1 MKVCFYTNQG
11 LHRLHNE
18 DAILVD
24 NQLYS
29 GQDFSYPKFI
39 ELEDKSNL
47 KLIIADGMGGHSK
60 GEIASFLVLDYIRKQ
75 NILDEKQL
83 KEILFNSKK
92 VLNEYVKKYPEA
104 KDLGT
109 VLAGIIILHNRFI
122 VFNIGDS
129 RVYQKID
136 HSIQRVSKDHS
147 LVEILY
153 SRGSIKYDE
162 MRYHP
167 EKNIVT
173 SCLIGDQKDDK
184 PEIFIKT
191 IEKKDDE
198 MNFFLICSDG
208 LWEMLSDKEMEE
220 IIYRNQTLIQIA
232 TELKQ
237 KAFDNGAY
245 DNISFILLE
254 IE

>member
-1 MKVCFYTNQG
+1 MKICFYTNRG
-11 LHRLHNE
+11 LRRFHNE
-18 DAILVD
+18 DAILID

-29 GQDFSYPKFI
+29 QKDFYYPELI
-39 ELEDKSNL
+39 ELRNTSNL
-47 KLIIADGMGGHSK
+47 KFIIADGMGGHSK
-60 GEIASFLVLDYIRKQ
+60 GEVASFLVLDYIRKQ

-92 VLNEYVKKYPEA
+92 VLNEYVKEYPEA

-109 VLAGIIILHNRFI
+109 VLAGVIILQDRFI

-129 RVYQKID
+129 RVYQKIN
-136 HSIQRVSKDHS
+136 HSLKRVSKDHS
-147 LVEILY
+147 FVETLY
-153 SRGSIKYDE
+153 SRGYIKYDE

-167 EKNIVT
+167 EKHIVT
-173 SCLIGDQKDDK
+173 SCLIGDQKK
-184 PEIFIKT
+184 EMPEIFIT
-191 IEKKDDE
+191 TLEKKANE
-198 MNFFLICSDG
+198 RNFFLICSDG
-208 LWEMLSDKEMEE
+208 LWEMLSDAEMEE
-220 IIYRNQTLIQIA
+220 IIHRNQNLIQIA
-232 TELKQ
+232 NELKQ